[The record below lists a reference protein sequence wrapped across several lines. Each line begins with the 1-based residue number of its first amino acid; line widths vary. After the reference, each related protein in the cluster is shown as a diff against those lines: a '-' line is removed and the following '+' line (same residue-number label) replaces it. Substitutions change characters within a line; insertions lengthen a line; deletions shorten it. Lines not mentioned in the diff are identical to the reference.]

1 MIDHKG
7 LCIGDPCTCN
17 LAERTKAW
25 DDTGWAL
32 SNPSIGEPVACNCIH
47 IDGVWMTRHSEQCVV
62 HPCTACTMRAG
73 KHIAHI
79 HIEGLSLLDDGDV
92 HMRNCWACGKQQYL
106 NRNHEWTHVYPAEG
120 CLHDEDTRERTA

>member
-7 LCIGDPCTCN
+7 TCTGFPCTC
-17 LAERTKAW
+17 ADVW
-25 DDTGWAL
+25 DDTWRTA
-32 SNPSIGEPVACNCIH
+32 NPLVGQEACNCIH
-47 IDGVWMTRHSEQCVV
+47 IDGVWMTRHSEQCSK

-73 KHIAHI
+73 KHVAHI
-79 HIEGLSLLDDGDV
+79 HVEGLSILDDGDV

-106 NRNHEWTHVYPAEG
+106 NRKHEWTHVYPAEG